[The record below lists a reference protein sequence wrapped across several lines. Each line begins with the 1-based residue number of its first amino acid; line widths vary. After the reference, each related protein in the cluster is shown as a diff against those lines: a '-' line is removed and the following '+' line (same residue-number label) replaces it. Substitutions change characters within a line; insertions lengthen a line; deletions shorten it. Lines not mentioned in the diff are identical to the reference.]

1 MLSINS
7 DPHMLKR
14 GDLVKWY
21 SYYDDQIVSDAGYGI
36 VLAIDV
42 NYYKIY
48 MFRDQLFRW
57 FAGGDVE
64 PVA

>member
-1 MLSINS
+1 
-7 DPHMLKR
+7 MLKR
-14 GDLVKWY
+14 GDLVRWC
-21 SYYDDQIVSDAGYGI
+21 SYYDDQVISDDGYGI

-57 FAGGDVE
+57 FAGGDIE